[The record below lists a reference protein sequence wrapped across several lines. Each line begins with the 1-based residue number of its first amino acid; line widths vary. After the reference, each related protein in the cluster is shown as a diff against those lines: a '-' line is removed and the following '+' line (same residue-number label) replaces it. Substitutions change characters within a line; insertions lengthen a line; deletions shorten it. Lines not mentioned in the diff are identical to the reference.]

1 MTPLIL
7 LAILLCGIPI
17 GIVWGQHNIV
27 MDVRKE
33 QLWQV
38 ELDYL
43 KATNRMDR
51 RTKQYKNIREV
62 GYNTFQVAYI

>member
-17 GIVWGQHNIV
+17 GIVWGQHNIAK
-27 MDVRKE
+27 DVRKE

-38 ELDYL
+38 ELNYL
-43 KATNRMDR
+43 KATDKMDKH
-51 RTKQYKNIREV
+51 TKQYKNIREV